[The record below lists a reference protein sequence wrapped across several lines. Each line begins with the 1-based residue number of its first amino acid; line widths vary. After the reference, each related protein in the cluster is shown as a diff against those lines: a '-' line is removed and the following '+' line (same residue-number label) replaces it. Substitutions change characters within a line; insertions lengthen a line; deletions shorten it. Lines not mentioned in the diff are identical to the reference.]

1 LDLSLCDF
9 LQVNSGAPAQVFA
22 PDVVR
27 RVRYSLIR
35 IFAENIGTDACDE

>member
-1 LDLSLCDF
+1 
-9 LQVNSGAPAQVFA
+9 LQVNSGVPARVFA
-22 PDVVR
+22 SDFAR